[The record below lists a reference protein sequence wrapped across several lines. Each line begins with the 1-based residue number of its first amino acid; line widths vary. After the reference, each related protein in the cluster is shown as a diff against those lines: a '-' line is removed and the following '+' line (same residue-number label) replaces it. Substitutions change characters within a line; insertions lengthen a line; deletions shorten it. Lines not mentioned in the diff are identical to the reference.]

1 MLLSYPGL
9 TLGLKTRLIFIYCY
23 STWSEYNKA
32 YSVDITLFIVIF
44 YISLI
49 LLSKN
54 LTDLIT
60 FINKEP
66 WPTGSGSLL
75 YGRLHVL
82 R

>member
-1 MLLSYPGL
+1 MRDLL
-9 TLGLKTRLIFIYCY
+9 LGP
-23 STWSEYNKA
+23 
-32 YSVDITLFIVIF
+32 IF

-66 WPTGSGSLL
+66 RPTGSGSLF
-75 YGRLHVL
+75 YSRLHVL